1 MDWQSNLP
9 AQVVEIFLVE
19 GQQDVGEVVDVGSA
33 GSTANT
39 SDDCHEE
46 LLPVLVYQW
55 HQGFNF
61 PGGICKVI

>member
-9 AQVVEIFLVE
+9 AQIVEIFLVE

-46 LLPVLVYQW
+46 LLPVLVY
-55 HQGFNF
+55 
-61 PGGICKVI
+61 